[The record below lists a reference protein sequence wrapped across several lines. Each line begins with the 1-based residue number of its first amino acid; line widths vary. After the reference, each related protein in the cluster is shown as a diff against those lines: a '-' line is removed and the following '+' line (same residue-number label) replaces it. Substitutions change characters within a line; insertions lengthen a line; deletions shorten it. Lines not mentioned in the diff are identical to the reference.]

1 MIAKTDFE
9 VLSEYK
15 GGTGRVL
22 SVYLGRRRRET
33 QSCSAF
39 LRF

>member
-1 MIAKTDFE
+1 MNVIAKTDFE

-22 SVYLGRRRRET
+22 SVYWDVAAEK
-33 QSCSAF
+33 
-39 LRF
+39 LRAAVRS